1 MDERARGLI
10 VALTV
15 VTLVALGVSF
25 VSGSKARRGNQQ
37 RAGLQSQIEKL
48 TQANKA
54 LEESLKER
62 EEKYAQE
69 TVMTKNLKEALV
81 QEQLKNQVLTEELQ
95 RLEKKSSRDTSAAS
109 HAKIATTN
117 ITPASKTR

>member
-1 MDERARGLI
+1 MDEHARGLTI
-10 VALTV
+10 ALIV

-62 EEKYAQE
+62 QEQYAQE
-69 TVMTKNLKEALV
+69 TVMTKSLKEALV

-95 RLEKKSSRDTSAAS
+95 RVEKR
-109 HAKIATTN
+109 
-117 ITPASKTR
+117 